1 MKFKVFSTLSLC
13 GVLLQGC
20 ATNRL
25 PTASDLPSMGS
36 LPSVGSLPFVHK
48 IDVQQGNVIT
58 QDMIAQLQLG
68 MDKKKVNFVMG
79 SPIIMDTFHANRWDY
94 LYMISERGGR
104 PKRRRITLFFENDVL
119 VRAEGDVKAAEG
131 RIVVDTRQDMTV
143 EVPKPEKKGV
153 VGTIVNTIPFVGEEK
168 PKVRKPAKTASLVED
183 SAPPGADQAPA
194 KPQITPVER
203 AALEEQ
209 GGPGMFSKLKDVVPF
224 TGSDTAEEPPVIE
237 MDEEDAVDEIVDE
250 TVTEIEEA
258 EPDEEA
264 PEESDGP
271 GLIDKI
277 TGALP
282 FVGEDEAE
290 PEEMEQE
297 QDTTEEIPE
306 QIPEEVPEEI
316 PATRS
321 APAEEQPEDED
332 EAWDWESRYDEDNVI
347 SAPPPGAPTPMP
359 LEDSLSDEAYGDEE
373 DAEQEESA
381 DEDDDND
388 DEPGFFKRL
397 FGRD

>member
-1 MKFKVFSTLSLC
+1 MKFKVLSILSLC

-25 PTASDLPSMGS
+25 PTAADLPSMGS

-94 LYMISERGGR
+94 LYTISERGGR

-119 VRAEGDVKAAEG
+119 VRVDGDVKAAEG

-143 EVPKPEKKGV
+143 DVPKPEKKGV

-168 PKVRKPAKTASLVED
+168 PKVRKPAKTTSLVED

-203 AALEEQ
+203 AAIEEK
-209 GGPGMFSKLKDVVPF
+209 GGPGMFSKLKDAVPF
-224 TGSDTAEEPPVIE
+224 TGSSAPETAEVIE
-237 MDEEDAVDEIVDE
+237 MDEEDAVDEVVDE
-250 TVTEIEEA
+250 TVTELEEA
-258 EPDEEA
+258 EPDEET
-264 PEESDGP
+264 PEEESDGP
-271 GLIDKI
+271 GLLDTI

-282 FVGEDEAE
+282 FVGADEAE
-290 PEEMEQE
+290 SEEMEREEETPEEM
-297 QDTTEEIPE
+297 PE
-306 QIPEEVPEEI
+306 VRDAPE
-316 PATRS
+316 
-321 APAEEQPEDED
+321 EEQPEEDDEG
-332 EAWDWESRYDEDNVI
+332 EAWDWESRYDDDNVI

-359 LEDSLSDEAYGDEE
+359 LEDRLSEEAYEDEE
-373 DAEQEESA
+373 DAEQGDSA
-381 DEDDDND
+381 DEDKEDK
-388 DEPGFFKRL
+388 PGFFKRL